1 MGLAGVAGSFVQ
13 QVNPLKCG
21 KATLGVKMGFWSS
34 RHRTLAVAV
43 AACLAVTSG
52 SLPSKA
58 QDSWT
63 PSFQEFE
70 PSIQNAYD
78 RGYHNV
84 LIRDEASQN
93 GSKGSYSLA
102 PGSKSTPENLFT
114 CFDLGE
120 DLDCGTG
127 KKGFFSGAAILPPCK
142 ATVENCIEKVW
153 VYQGSSP
160 VEAAFVKSLAG
171 QTSVGYPAK
180 GVPAG
185 STVSIWSSGTQHSG
199 GSGNYAVIPTLSFA
213 ISGNAISIDRFTV
226 NVIPVREVAA
236 QGAIAPEFSI
246 CKGPRRVDDVGECL
260 DNGNFQGNVNCAYT
274 QTNVCGVAQNFA
286 ENTRVGVQLR
296 LSNKVSGWFHGR
308 LKSPNFAVSRIDSMY
323 NRVTVDASPA
333 VVSRFFTQTRPD
345 QGHPILQE
353 VLGRSN
359 LGSGGQFT
367 IFESTRPDAM
377 TVIRT
382 LRDVAKDT
390 AAGLSTVWSV
400 SSMSANQAT
409 YSGSQCLSD
418 TSRLLG
424 IVTTNATVY
433 SGKAPEFRNGFLSYQ
448 VAGMHYVPGGTELS
462 QGSYDLV
469 LRSDVA
475 RCLYGFSRAPLSAS
489 VSVVNN
495 EGQRS
500 FATTVV
506 SEKNGWL
513 KMAAYGFTFSEKTIK
528 VKIKK
533 AKKVKNPKKGR

>member
-1 MGLAGVAGSFVQ
+1 
-13 QVNPLKCG
+13 
-21 KATLGVKMGFWSS
+21 MGFGDSNK
-34 RHRTLAVAV
+34 RFLAVAV
-43 AACLAVTSG
+43 TSLLSVTSG
-52 SLPSKA
+52 LLPA
-58 QDSWT
+58 QAENSWT
-63 PSFQEFE
+63 PFFQEFE

-84 LIRDEASQN
+84 LIRDEAAQN
-93 GSKGSYSLA
+93 GSKGSFYMA
-102 PGSKSTPENLFT
+102 PGSKSTPENLIA
-114 CFDLGE
+114 CFELGE
-120 DLDCGTG
+120 NLDCGTG
-127 KKGFFSGAAILPPCK
+127 KQGFFSGSAILPPCQS
-142 ATVENCIEKVW
+142 TIENCIEKVW
-153 VYQGSSP
+153 VYQGTSR
-160 VEAAFVKSLAG
+160 VEATFLRSLSG
-171 QTSVGYPAK
+171 QTSVGYPSK
-180 GVPAG
+180 GIPAG

-199 GSGNYAVIPTLSFA
+199 GNGNYAVIPSLRFS
-213 ISGNAISIDRFTV
+213 ISGKAVSIDRFTV
-226 NVIPVREVAA
+226 NVSPVKEVAA
-236 QGAIAPEFSI
+236 QGAIAPNFSI

-260 DNGNFQGNVNCAYT
+260 DNGNFQGNVNCVYT

-286 ENTRVGVQLR
+286 ENTRIGVQLR

-308 LKSPNFAVSRIDSMY
+308 LKSPNFEVSRIDSTY

-345 QGHPILQE
+345 QGHPILQQ

-367 IFESTRPDAM
+367 IFESTTGDAM
-377 TVIRT
+377 TVLRT

-400 SSMSANQAT
+400 SSMSANQASF
-409 YSGSQCLSD
+409 SGSQCLSD

-433 SGKAPEFRNGFLSYQ
+433 SGQAPEFRNGFLNYQ
-448 VAGMHYVPGGTELS
+448 VAGMHFVPGGKELS

-469 LRSDVA
+469 MRSDVA
-475 RCLYGFSRAPLSAS
+475 RCLYGFSRAPLSAT
-489 VSVVNN
+489 VSVVNS

-506 SEKNGWL
+506 SEKAGWL

-528 VKIKK
+528 VKITKAKSPK
-533 AKKVKNPKKGR
+533 AKKKRAR